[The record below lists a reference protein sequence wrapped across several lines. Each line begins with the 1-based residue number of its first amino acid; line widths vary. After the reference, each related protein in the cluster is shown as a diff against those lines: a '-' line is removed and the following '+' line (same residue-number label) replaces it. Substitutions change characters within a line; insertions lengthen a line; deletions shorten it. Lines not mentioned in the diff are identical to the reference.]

1 MDYRKRYGLIQSDT
15 LGQLY
20 HTAADYQ
27 MFIMWKPG
35 GRNDASPYVSS
46 SYENQHTRDENRKSL
61 YTKGLGKFDPR
72 RRAS

>member
-1 MDYRKRYGLIQSDT
+1 MMTILLTLKNSGVQSVGRTMDYRKRYGLIQSDT

-35 GRNDASPYVSS
+35 GRNDASPYVPS
-46 SYENQHTRDENRKSL
+46 SYEN
-61 YTKGLGKFDPR
+61 
-72 RRAS
+72 